1 MYGLE
6 IFIRPSTLSR
16 LPTVTFFT
24 KLWRTHKLA
33 YDHCSMTQ
41 VYLQILQ
48 DVYLY
53 KCDLSEYGSVVYW
66 LINCVYPLSLI
77 KHLLRALCS
86 VVCSIR
92 FTLKSPR
99 STTGMLQSKSQVS
112 RSRLTFSLKLEQL
125 HNTEPLLKEHII
137 IQWPVSH
144 ISG

>member
-24 KLWRTHKLA
+24 KLRRTHKLA

-53 KCDLSEYGSVVYW
+53 KCDLSEYGSLVYW
-66 LINCVYPLSLI
+66 LINCVYNT
-77 KHLLRALCS
+77 KNHS
-86 VVCSIR
+86 VN
-92 FTLKSPR
+92 F
-99 STTGMLQSKSQVS
+99 
-112 RSRLTFSLKLEQL
+112 
-125 HNTEPLLKEHII
+125 HII
-137 IQWPVSH
+137 EVKPLWNFCTIQIILNVNSSSIASNFFRLIEVIPVRLLEPGSH
-144 ISG
+144 GLGPTEEVAACASCG